1 MVVWVH
7 GCAAVAA
14 TAGVGVSPSVGQSVC
29 VFYNHNLWGGGE
41 NLVEEAKK
49 QKMEW
54 KEQRPGQIVAFLC
67 DHFHCD
73 CDCVRVH

>member
-49 QKMEW
+49 QKME
-54 KEQRPGQIVAFLC
+54 
-67 DHFHCD
+67 
-73 CDCVRVH
+73 

>member
-1 MVVWVH
+1 M
-7 GCAAVAA
+7 AA

-49 QKMEW
+49 QKME
-54 KEQRPGQIVAFLC
+54 
-67 DHFHCD
+67 
-73 CDCVRVH
+73 